1 MIFTENEPYILL
13 NNALKSNITN
23 YKIQSEYVKI
33 NNQIKFIG
41 NVYDNNDTFKLKIEY
56 IILGSYDTSN
66 NMWIW
71 ATKSHIL
78 NNTII
83 NEIKQIREYCLLE
96 SKEYFSI
103 MPYITF
109 YSNILSIAMNVYKQ
123 QSYNLITFKRHKFID
138 IYIVKN
144 ILYECVL

>member
-1 MIFTENEPYILL
+1 MIFTENEPYTLF
-13 NNALKSNITN
+13 NNALKSNITD

-33 NNQIKFIG
+33 NNQINFIG
-41 NVYDNNDTFKLKIEY
+41 NVYDNEEFKLKMDY

-78 NNTII
+78 NITII
-83 NEIKQIREYCLLE
+83 NEIKQIREYSLLE
-96 SKEYFSI
+96 SKEEFLI
-103 MPYITF
+103 IPYITF
-109 YSNILSIAMNVYKQ
+109 YSNILSLAMNVYKQ
-123 QSYNLITFKRHKFID
+123 QSYNLITFKRNKIID
-138 IYIVKN
+138 IYVVKK

>member
-1 MIFTENEPYILL
+1 MIFTENEPYTLF
-13 NNALKSNITN
+13 NNALKSNITD

-33 NNQIKFIG
+33 NNQINFIG
-41 NVYDNNDTFKLKIEY
+41 NVYDNEEFKLKMDY

-78 NNTII
+78 NITII
-83 NEIKQIREYCLLE
+83 NEIKQIREYSLLE
-96 SKEYFSI
+96 SKEEFLI
-103 MPYITF
+103 IPYIIF
-109 YSNILSIAMNVYKQ
+109 YSNILSLAMNVYKQ
-123 QSYNLITFKRHKFID
+123 QSYNLITFKRNKIID
-138 IYIVKN
+138 IYVVKK